1 MAMPRFTGGR
11 SLTRLPS
18 ITMSPE
24 VVCSSPAIMRR
35 SVDLPQP
42 DGPTK
47 TTNSPSRTSS
57 ETLFTTSMCAEALDD
72 VAQGKLTHGASP
84 SRLSGRVPAA
94 HGRGDRER
102 RGVSAYLYSSISAE
116 ALSSAACGSAS
127 PVTTDCTMAIMA
139 FWKPL

>member
-1 MAMPRFTGGR
+1 MAMPRLTGGR
-11 SLTRLPS
+11 SLTRAPS

-24 VVCSSPAIMRR
+24 VVCSSPAIMRS

-57 ETLFTTSMCAEALDD
+57 ETLFTTSKCAEALDD

-84 SRLSGRVPAA
+84 SRLSGRIPAA
-94 HGRGDRER
+94 RGRGDRGAAQR
-102 RGVSAYLYSSISAE
+102 LTCTASSSAA

-127 PVTTDCTMAIMA
+127 PVTTDCTMAIIA